1 MKLSPGWLLSLT
13 LLLPAGLSA
22 QSKKPLDH
30 SVYDGWQS
38 IGTKTISNNGKWVAY
53 TITPQEGDATL
64 VVRNLDNRQEMTIPR
79 GAAPVF
85 TEDSRYVVFSI
96 KPFFKDVRQAR
107 IKKKAPDQMPKDS
120 MGIML
125 LGGEKSIYM
134 PVANVKSFKTPEKG
148 SGLLA
153 YLIDAP
159 KTDTAKGGKKTAAP
173 KDGADADEDTP
184 GRPSG
189 AEAGHLVIMNLR
201 TDAVDTVKNVT
212 SYTLNKPG
220 TKIALVVNPPK
231 KDSLA
236 QAGVWLWDVQSRKA
250 DTLSRGQ
257 GTFARFAFDE
267 KGQQLAYAG
276 SRDSAK
282 APQKFFSLYYFNTG
296 QDSARIAVSPGTPGM
311 PAKWHVSDDAN
322 INFSKNGT
330 ALYFGTAPVAP
341 PKDTTIVDFEVAKVD
356 IWHYKDDYLQTMQ
369 LKNLTRDLNKS
380 YAAVY
385 FPAARENRMVQ
396 LGNLDLET
404 FVQLD
409 EGNAPYGIGYTDK
422 EHRIAMQWT
431 GNTAKTAYLVNV
443 RTGERKLI
451 KDNLL
456 GYFYPS
462 PQGKY
467 LMWFDLPAGEWFT
480 YDIAGGTTRSVS
492 KGLPVKMVDEE
503 MDMPDYPRPYMPS
516 GWLEGDRYI
525 YLNDRYDIWQ
535 VDPTGKTAPVMI
547 TQGLG
552 RKTRTELRYV
562 KLDREERFFKPKQTL
577 LLRAFNDST
586 RYGGFYSLQLG
597 GKKGPEQIVMGP
609 YSYLAPEK
617 AKDANVYTFQRQN
630 YVASPDVYAGANIAT
645 AERLSAINPQQASY
659 NWGTAELFSWTTY
672 NGKTTEGI
680 VYKPED
686 FDPKKKY
693 PVLIYF
699 YEKLTD
705 GLYSYQPPAPTPSRL
720 NISFFVSRGYVV
732 LAPDIRYETGRPGK
746 SAYDYIVSGAEAL
759 ARQPWI
765 DKDNMGIQ
773 GQSWGGYQVCYL
785 ITATPMFKAAWAGA
799 PVANM
804 TSAYGGIRWESGMN
818 RQFQYEHT
826 QSRIGAT
833 LWEKPELYIENSP
846 LFHLPK
852 VTTPLAIMHND
863 ADGAVPWYQGI
874 EMFTGLRRLGKPVWM
889 LNYNNEAH
897 NLIHR
902 QNRKDIQIREQQF
915 FDHFLK
921 GAPAPQ
927 WLKNGVPAVEKGRNW
942 GFDY

>member
-38 IGTKTISNNGKWVAY
+38 IGTKTISNNGQWVAY

-64 VVRNLDNRQEMTIPR
+64 VVRNIGNRQEMTVPR

-120 MGIML
+120 MGIIL

-159 KTDTAKGGKKTAAP
+159 KTDTAKGGKKPAAP
-173 KDGADADEDTP
+173 KDGTDADEDTP
-184 GRPSG
+184 GKPGG

-201 TDAVDTVKNVT
+201 TNAVDTVKNVT
-212 SYTLNKPG
+212 SYTINKPG

-236 QAGVWLWDVQSRKA
+236 KAGVWLWDVQSRKA

-311 PAKWHVSDDAN
+311 PAKWNVSDDAN

-480 YDIAGGTTRSVS
+480 YDIAGGATRSIS

-630 YVASPDVYAGANIAT
+630 YVASPDVYAGANMAT

-765 DKDNMGIQ
+765 DKNNMGIQ